1 MARHP
6 RRAVLEWEYPNPRP
20 SAMLLPTSFFMWC
33 LIPGAAFAGPA
44 EDQFEKEIR
53 PILVEHCHKCHGPSK
68 QMAGLR
74 LDSLQAA
81 LKGGESGPAL
91 VPGKPDDSPLVRVLK
106 PSAEKRMPP
115 KSPLQD
121 RQITLMEEWV
131 RAGAVWPEA
140 KASGKKGAAK
150 REDLWAFQPLPRSPS
165 PAPLDQY
172 ILAKLKKE
180 GFDFSPQADRR
191 TMLRRASFILT
202 GLPPTFEQVQAFENN
217 PAADAWSKEVDR
229 LLASPAFG
237 ERWARHWM
245 DVSRYSDTKGYVF
258 FQDGNFPWSYAYRD
272 WLIQSFNS
280 DLPYDRFIRAQLA
293 ADRLVEQ
300 GEGPVSDLPALG
312 FLALGGR
319 FMNNQHDI
327 IDDRIDVVTRG
338 LLGLTVACS
347 RCHDHKFDPVPMVD
361 YYSLYSIFAASVE
374 PEVPPLFAKP
384 AETPE
389 MTAFQKEMME
399 RENKLKELV
408 AKRHLETL
416 EAARTRL
423 AEHLMAVR
431 EQRGKPAQDE
441 FMLIADPKDP
451 NPTLLKRWRAWL
463 DAPARKASPVW
474 RLWLAVEALPDKDF
488 QNRLAGV
495 LEGVEAQEVPAP
507 LLETLRSSKSE
518 TPAKAAESF
527 AKGISEENRKRS
539 AELDRVWAD
548 PDAPWNTPRSAFTDL
563 ELFPDRAGQGVL
575 QDLRKKVESWRIEGK
590 GAPPRA
596 HGLVDVAKPEPAK
609 VFLRGNPL
617 RLGDTAPRVVP
628 ASLGSERA
636 IVNGSGRLELALA
649 VTRPDHPLLARVWV
663 NRVWGHVFGE
673 GLVRTPGDFGS
684 RGEAPTHPEL
694 LDDLAASLVRDG
706 WSLKRLLKR
715 LLTSQAFMQGQ
726 PRDDSIYTKD
736 PENRWVGRME
746 PRRLEFEGLRDS
758 LLQASGR
765 LDGKVGGPSVGDI
778 NAPRRTLY
786 LKLDRLQVPQL
797 YRAFDF
803 PSPDTSSAKRDQTT
817 TPLQALWLMN
827 SPFALEC
834 GKQLAQRA
842 GDPKKPGDW
851 IGRLCQIALQRSP
864 TREEAEALRAFLQDA
879 GADGPV
885 QAAQAILAGNGFV
898 WVD

>member
-1 MARHP
+1 MRQTLLIFSSFLVP
-6 RRAVLEWEYPNPRP
+6 
-20 SAMLLPTSFFMWC
+20 AM
-33 LIPGAAFAGPA
+33 AFAGPA
-44 EDQFEKEIR
+44 ADRFEKEIR
-53 PILVEHCHKCHGPSK
+53 PILVEHCQKCHGPQK

-81 LKGGESGPAL
+81 LKGGESGPAV
-91 VPGKPDDSPLVRVLK
+91 VPGKPAESRMVQVLK

-115 KSPLQD
+115 KAPLGEQ
-121 RQITLMEEWV
+121 QIGLVEAWV
-131 RAGAVWPEA
+131 RDGAVWPESRVLA
-140 KASGKKGAAK
+140 KGPAR
-150 REDLWAFQPLPRSPS
+150 REDLWAFQPFARSPS
-165 PAPLDQY
+165 PAPMDEPVRER
-172 ILAKLKKE
+172 LKKE
-180 GFDFSPQADRR
+180 GLDFSPQADRR
-191 TMLRRASFILT
+191 TLLRRASFVLT
-202 GLPPTFEQVQAFENN
+202 GLPPTFEQVQAFEGN
-217 PAADAWSKEVDR
+217 PAPDAWSKEIDR

-272 WLIQSFNS
+272 WLIQSFNN
-280 DLPYDRFIRAQLA
+280 DLPYDHFVRAQIA
-293 ADRLVEQ
+293 ADRLVEK
-300 GEGPVSDLPALG
+300 GEAPISDLPALG
-312 FLALGGR
+312 FLTLGGR

-347 RCHDHKFDPVPMVD
+347 RCHDHKFDPVPTVD
-361 YYSLYSIFAASVE
+361 YYSLYSIFASSVE

-384 AETPE
+384 PETPE
-389 MTAFQKEMME
+389 MVAFQKEMAE
-399 RENKLKELV
+399 RENKLKDLV
-408 AKRHLETL
+408 AKRHQETL
-416 EAARTRL
+416 EAARNRL

-463 DAPARKASPVW
+463 DAPARKGSAVW
-474 RLWLAVEALPDKDF
+474 RLWLTVEALPAKDF
-488 QNRLAGV
+488 AGQVAAVLAGEDAKQAPAV
-495 LEGVEAQEVPAP
+495 VVEAMRAAKPD
-507 LLETLRSSKSE
+507 
-518 TPAKAAESF
+518 TPAKAAEAF
-527 AKGISEENRKRS
+527 AKGFSEENRKKS
-539 AELDRVWAD
+539 PEVAKLWAD
-548 PDAPWNTPRSAFTDL
+548 PDAPWNTPLSAFTDL

-617 RLGDTAPRVVP
+617 RPGDTAPRVVP
-628 ASLGSERA
+628 ASLGTA
-636 IVNGSGRLELALA
+636 QPVGNGSGRLELAMA
-649 VTRPDHPLLARVWV
+649 ITRPDHPLLARVWV

-684 RGEAPTHPEL
+684 RGEMPTHPEL
-694 LDDLAASLVRDG
+694 LDDLAATLVRDG

-715 LLTSQAFMQGQ
+715 LLTSQTFMQGQ
-726 PRDDSIYTKD
+726 PRDAAVYAKD
-736 PENRWVGRME
+736 PENRLLGRME

-758 LLQASGR
+758 LLAVSGR
-765 LDGKVGGPSVGDI
+765 LDAKVGGPSVGDI

-834 GKQLAQRA
+834 AKQLAQRA
-842 GDPKKPGDW
+842 GDPKKPEEW
-851 IGRLCQIALQRSP
+851 IQRLCRIALQRTATP
-864 TREEAEALRAFLQDA
+864 EEAEALRAFLREA
-879 GADGPV
+879 GAEGPV
-885 QAAQAILAGNGFV
+885 QAAQAVLAGNGFV

>member
-1 MARHP
+1 
-6 RRAVLEWEYPNPRP
+6 
-20 SAMLLPTSFFMWC
+20 
-33 LIPGAAFAGPA
+33 
-44 EDQFEKEIR
+44 
-53 PILVEHCHKCHGPSK
+53 
-68 QMAGLR
+68 
-74 LDSLQAA
+74 
-81 LKGGESGPAL
+81 
-91 VPGKPDDSPLVRVLK
+91 
-106 PSAEKRMPP
+106 
-115 KSPLQD
+115 
-121 RQITLMEEWV
+121 
-131 RAGAVWPEA
+131 
-140 KASGKKGAAK
+140 
-150 REDLWAFQPLPRSPS
+150 
-165 PAPLDQY
+165 
-172 ILAKLKKE
+172 
-180 GFDFSPQADRR
+180 
-191 TMLRRASFILT
+191 
-202 GLPPTFEQVQAFENN
+202 
-217 PAADAWSKEVDR
+217 
-229 LLASPAFG
+229 
-237 ERWARHWM
+237 M

-280 DLPYDRFIRAQLA
+280 DMPYDRFIRSQLA
-293 ADRLVEQ
+293 ADRLVEK
-300 GEGPVSDLPALG
+300 GEAPISDLPALG
-312 FLALGGR
+312 FLTLGGR

-384 AETPE
+384 PETPE
-389 MTAFQKEMME
+389 LAAFQKEMTE
-399 RENKLKELV
+399 RENKLKDLV
-408 AKRHLETL
+408 AKRHQETL
-416 EAARTRL
+416 DAARTRL

-463 DAPARKASPVW
+463 DAPVRKTSPVW
-474 RLWLAVEALPDKDF
+474 RLWLAVEALPEKDF
-488 QNRLAGV
+488 ARQLAAV
-495 LEGVEAQEVPAP
+495 LDGAEAKQVPAP
-507 LLETLRSSKSE
+507 LLESLRKAKAD
-518 TPAKAAESF
+518 TAAKAAEAF
-527 AKGISEENRKRS
+527 AKGFSEENRKQS
-539 AELDRVWAD
+539 PALAQLWES
-548 PDAPWNTPRSAFTDL
+548 PDAPWNTPQSAFTDL

-575 QDLRKKVESWRIEGK
+575 QDLRKKVETWRIEGK

-596 HGLVDVAKPEPAK
+596 HGLVDMAQPEPAR

-617 RLGDTAPRVVP
+617 RPGDTAPRVVP
-628 ASLGSERA
+628 SSLGSGRA
-636 IVNGSGRLELALA
+636 IAHGSGRLELAMTITQA
-649 VTRPDHPLLARVWV
+649 DHPLLARVWV

-694 LDDLAASLVRDG
+694 LDALASALVRDG

-715 LLTSQAFMQGQ
+715 MLTSQTFLQGQ
-726 PRDDSIYTKD
+726 PRDGAIYTQD
-736 PENRWVGRME
+736 PENRLLGRME

-758 LLQASGR
+758 LLAVSGR
-765 LDGKVGGPSVGDI
+765 LDAKVGGTSVGDI

-803 PSPDTSSAKRDQTT
+803 PSPDTSAAKRDQTT

-834 GKQLAQRA
+834 AKQLAQRA
-842 GDPKKPGDW
+842 GDPKKGDQW
-851 IGRLCQIALQRSP
+851 IQGLFQLALQRNA
-864 TREEAEALRAFLQDA
+864 TQEEAQALRVFLREA
-879 GADGPV
+879 GAEGTV
-885 QAAQAILAGNGFV
+885 QAAQAILAGNWFA